1 MYTSIWGIGVRFT
14 YQYGID
20 EETTNKPSMR
30 GRGSVA
36 PNLLDLAGLDK
47 IHRVKQKNYLRAEVC
62 VFPSLNVFIGLK
74 SYIN

>member
-14 YQYGID
+14 YQYGIN
-20 EETTNKPSMR
+20 EETTNKPSMG

-36 PNLLDLAGLDK
+36 PNLLDLARPDK
-47 IHRVKQKNYLRAEVC
+47 IHRVKKNYLRAEAC

>member
-20 EETTNKPSMR
+20 EETTNKPSMG

-36 PNLLDLAGLDK
+36 PNLLDLAVLDK
-47 IHRVKQKNYLRAEVC
+47 IHRVKQKKLSPCRGMC
-62 VFPSLNVFIGLK
+62 FPIIK
-74 SYIN
+74 CIY